1 MKPPDSNPLVTNVAS
16 CYEYGWSF
24 VPLAGKVPIQKGWQA
39 APRESLEEALDWARR
54 GNVGLRTGRTSGVV
68 VLDLD
73 EYKPKFD
80 PHVIEAL
87 ELPATVTAIS
97 GRGGR
102 QLYFRWEKPLG
113 NSAGKLG
120 PAIDVKADGGQVVFP
135 GSIHPENG
143 KPYTWAEGLAP
154 WEIQMAELPASVV
167 EKLTASPRRRPKPV
181 PDHQASEAQNPS
193 NGRAE
198 RYARMALRL
207 ELNALYQA
215 DEGERNDTLNKSA
228 FSLGQFVGAGLL
240 VRSEVETQLDQV
252 AREIGLA
259 SGEIGATIR
268 SGVESGMLEPRVVPD
283 RPASVETDRREINR
297 GDIPALTPGR
307 FALSVYGNA
316 DRFEHLFGQDVHWCE
331 QSARWYVWDGRVWR
345 PDAMREIGNLAE
357 LTMLALDREA
367 RGDED
372 AAKWAARCNR
382 GVAPAREML
391 DVVKHRT
398 AIALDALDR
407 DQWLL
412 GAQNGVIDLRT
423 GRLLPHNRKFMLTT
437 LSPAIF
443 DAEATCPRWETFLS
457 EIMAGDEAMVAALQ
471 RLAGYFLT
479 GDISVQIL
487 PIFYGPGGN
496 GKNVFLDTLMGLMG
510 PLAAEAPE
518 GLVTARRSDEHPTE
532 IADLHGKR
540 LVVASETE
548 EGRKMRIGLVKKLTG
563 NKYLKGRF
571 MRQDYFQ
578 FERTH
583 KTILV
588 TNNKPLVTET
598 SNAIWRRLR
607 LIPFVVTIPEA
618 RQDRRL
624 TEKLVAEW
632 PGILCWAVRGCLDWR
647 ARQCDLELPA
657 AVQEAT
663 EEYRDESD
671 HVADLVT
678 ECCEDWRK
686 HPRQKMKTPKERIYS
701 VYCVWCRDVGED
713 VLTRKAFNS
722 RVRGHGYSDK
732 AAWLNNRTQK
742 CWLHLTLKGKNDE

>member
-1 MKPPDSNPLVTNVAS
+1 MKPPVSNPLVTNVAY
-16 CYEYGWSF
+16 CYELGWSF
-24 VPLAGKVPIQKGWQA
+24 VPLSGKVPTQKGWQA
-39 APRESLEEALDWARR
+39 APRESLEDALAWARR

-80 PHVIEAL
+80 PQVIEAL
-87 ELPATVTAIS
+87 GLPETVTAIS

-102 QLYFRWEKPLG
+102 QLYFRWDKPLG
-113 NSAGKLG
+113 NSAGRLG

-135 GSIHPENG
+135 GSIHPDNG
-143 KPYTWAEGLAP
+143 KPYTWADGLTP
-154 WEIQMAELPASVV
+154 WDIELAELPASVV
-167 EKLTASPRRRPKPV
+167 EKLTTSPRPQPKPIQ
-181 PDHQASEAQNPS
+181 DHREPEAENAS

-207 ELNALYQA
+207 ELNAMYQA
-215 DEGERNDTLNKSA
+215 AEGERNDTLNKAA

-240 VRSEVETQLDQV
+240 VRSEVENQLDQA

-259 SGEIGATIR
+259 AGEIGATIR

-283 RPASVETDRREINR
+283 RPISTGDGRREIDR

-307 FALSVYGNA
+307 FDLNVYGNA
-316 DRFEHLFGQDVHWCE
+316 DRFEHMFGQDVHWCE
-331 QSARWYVWDGRVWR
+331 QSGRWYVWDGRVWS
-345 PDAMREIGNLAE
+345 PDAMREIGHLAE
-357 LTMLALDREA
+357 LTMLALAREA

-372 AAKWAARCNR
+372 AAKWSARCSR
-382 GVAPAREML
+382 GVAAAREML
-391 DVVKHRT
+391 EVVKHRT

-423 GRLLPHNRKFMLTT
+423 GRLMPHNREFMLTT
-437 LSPAIF
+437 LSPTIF
-443 DAEATCPRWETFLS
+443 DADAPCPLWERFLS
-457 EIMAGDEAMVAALQ
+457 EIMDGDEAMVAALQ

-632 PGILCWAVRGCLDWR
+632 PGILSWAVRGCLDWR

-671 HVADLVT
+671 HVADFVT
-678 ECCEDWRK
+678 ECCEDWRA
-686 HPRQKMKTPKERIYS
+686 HPKQNMKTPKERIYS
-701 VYCVWCRDVGED
+701 VYCVWCKDIGED

-732 AAWLNNRTQK
+732 AAWLHGRTQK
-742 CWLHLTLKGKNDE
+742 CWLHLTLKGKSDE